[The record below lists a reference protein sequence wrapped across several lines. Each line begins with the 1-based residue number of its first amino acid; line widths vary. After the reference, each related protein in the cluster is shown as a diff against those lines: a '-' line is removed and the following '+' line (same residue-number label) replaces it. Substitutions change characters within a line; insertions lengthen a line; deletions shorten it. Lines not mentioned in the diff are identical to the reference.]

1 MQAVW
6 IALTVLI
13 VGGCI
18 WSLLRRFTSKKT
30 CCGTEKQPRIRV
42 KKLSAPIG
50 SLTVKISGMRCENC
64 RRSVT
69 AALDALDGVAAKVS
83 LENGNEPGVSMRR
96 PNFEDLTPIFP
107 YERISLEN
115 GTARVSFERPLSD
128 EELAQAVESAGFDV
142 LEIRH

>member
-18 WSLLRRFTSKKT
+18 WSLIRRFTSKKT
-30 CCGTEKQPRIRV
+30 CCGTEKQPRIRA

-50 SLTVKISGMRCENC
+50 SLTVRIGGMRCENC

-83 LENGNEPGVSMRR
+83 LENG
-96 PNFEDLTPIFP
+96 
-107 YERISLEN
+107 
-115 GTARVSFERPLSD
+115 TARVSFERPLSD
-128 EELAQAVESAGFDV
+128 EELAQAIESAGFDAV
-142 LEIRH
+142 SYTHLDVYKRQH

>member
-18 WSLLRRFTSKKT
+18 WSLIRRFTSKKT
-30 CCGTEKQPRIRV
+30 CCGTEKQPRIRA

-50 SLTVKISGMRCENC
+50 SLTVKIGGMRCENC
-64 RRSVT
+64 
-69 AALDALDGVAAKVS
+69 
-83 LENGNEPGVSMRR
+83 
-96 PNFEDLTPIFP
+96 
-107 YERISLEN
+107 LEN

-128 EELAQAVESAGFDV
+128 EELAQAVESAGFEV
-142 LEIRH
+142 LGIRR

>member
-50 SLTVKISGMRCENC
+50 SLTVKISGMRCENGGTGCTGWCC
-64 RRSVT
+64 RKGQSGKRH
-69 AALDALDGVAAKVS
+69 GKS
-83 LENGNEPGVSMRR
+83 L
-96 PNFEDLTPIFP
+96 L
-107 YERISLEN
+107 
-115 GTARVSFERPLSD
+115 
-128 EELAQAVESAGFDV
+128 
-142 LEIRH
+142 

>member
-18 WSLLRRFTSKKT
+18 WSLIRRFTSKKT
-30 CCGTEKQPRIRV
+30 CCGTEKQPRIRA

-50 SLTVKISGMRCENC
+50 SLTIKIGGMRCENC

-69 AALDALDGVAAKVS
+69 AALDALD
-83 LENGNEPGVSMRR
+83 LR
-96 PNFEDLTPIFP
+96 DLF
-107 YERISLEN
+107 S
-115 GTARVSFERPLSD
+115 SF
-128 EELAQAVESAGFDV
+128 
-142 LEIRH
+142 